1 MIKNIQYQCLI
12 IEVYRNERR
21 FIMGTVSLKGVIDMH
36 VHSNP
41 DIRHRAYDDFE
52 LMEAAIRVGARAIVI
67 KTHQGTTVDR
77 AYLCNRHNELVHKGD
92 NDFTMFGS
100 VTLNR
105 QMGGINPAAV
115 ESGLKLGAKVIWL
128 PTQSARNHL
137 EKNHADT
144 GNCVDVIRDGAIVP
158 ELKSVF
164 QLVKDY
170 DAVLGTA
177 HISPAECFKVVE
189 AARSA
194 GIKKIV
200 VTHPEWWLVGMSLED
215 QVRIVKD
222 YDVILEH
229 CFAQPLGGGKY
240 QSNLPANLEAIQACG
255 YKNVM
260 VCTDG
265 GQVENPNW
273 EIALEQYIQYLYD
286 HGISEEQIHHMTHTI
301 QAGLLGLSE

>member
-1 MIKNIQYQCLI
+1 
-12 IEVYRNERR
+12 
-21 FIMGTVSLKGVIDMH
+21 MGKVSLKGVIDMH

-52 LMEAAIRVGARAIVI
+52 LMEAGIRVGARAIVI

-77 AYLCNRHNELVHKGD
+77 AYLCNRHNELMHHGE

-128 PTQSARNHL
+128 PTQSARNNL
-137 EKNHADT
+137 EKMKADPA
-144 GNCVDVIRDGAIVP
+144 NAVEVVQDGTIVP
-158 ELKSVF
+158 ELKSIF
-164 QLVKDY
+164 QLIRDY
-170 DAVLGTA
+170 DVVLGTG
-177 HISPAECFKVVE
+177 HISPEECFRVVE
-189 AARSA
+189 AARDA
-194 GIKKIV
+194 GVRKIV
-200 VTHPEWWLVGMSLED
+200 VTHPEWWMVGMSLED

-222 YDVILEH
+222 YDVLLEH
-229 CFAQPLGGGKY
+229 CFAQPMGGGKY
-240 QSNLPANLEAIQACG
+240 KSNMEMNLEAIEACG
-255 YKNVM
+255 YRNVM
-260 VCTDG
+260 VSTDG

-273 EIALEQYIQYLYD
+273 EIALEQYMQYLSD
-286 HGISEEQIHHMTHTI
+286 HGITEEQLHYMTHEI

>member
-1 MIKNIQYQCLI
+1 MSNL
-12 IEVYRNERR
+12 
-21 FIMGTVSLKGVIDMH
+21 SLKGVIDMH

-77 AYLCNRHNELVHKGD
+77 AYLCNRHNELMYQRT
-92 NDFTMFGS
+92 NNFTMFGS
-100 VTLNR
+100 VTMNR
-105 QMGGINPAAV
+105 QIGGINPYAV

-128 PTQSARNHL
+128 PTQSARNHK
-137 EKNHADT
+137 EQMKASSDD
-144 GNCVDVIRDGAIVP
+144 CVEVLNGTSVVP
-158 ELKSVF
+158 ELLTVF
-164 QLVKDY
+164 ELVKEH
-170 DAVLGTA
+170 DAVFATA
-177 HISPAECFKVVE
+177 HISPRECFYVVE

-194 GIKKIV
+194 GVKKIV

-215 QVRIVKD
+215 QVRIVRD

-229 CFAQPLGGGKY
+229 CYAQPLGGGKY
-240 QSNLPANLEAIQACG
+240 QSNLQMNLEAIKACG
-255 YKNVM
+255 YRNVM

-273 EIALEQYIQYLYD
+273 EIALAEYIQYLAD
-286 HGISEEQIHHMTHTI
+286 HGIPDEQIYHMTHTI
-301 QAGLLGLSE
+301 QEQLLGISQ